1 MDRLIQALGL
11 DVRIM
16 IAQFI
21 NFSILVWVLWR
32 FAYRPV
38 LNMLEERQ
46 KKIEK
51 GVADAQA
58 AETRLQTTTEES
70 KEIISQ
76 ARKEAGIIIEEA
88 KKKAEGRYQE
98 IVDKAQ
104 VDIKKQIDKEKGA
117 IAQEKDRLIADVKK
131 EISSLLIISL
141 EKFLQEKMDSEADK
155 KIIEKIVKDLA

>member
-1 MDRLIQALGL
+1 L
-11 DVRIM
+11 
-16 IAQFI
+16 
-21 NFSILVWVLWR
+21 VLWR
-32 FAYRPV
+32 FAYRPI
-38 LNMLEERQ
+38 LNMLEERR

-58 AETRLQTTTEES
+58 AETRLQTTMEES

-76 ARKEAGIIIEEA
+76 ARKESGLIIEEA

-104 VDIKKQIDKEKGA
+104 DDIQKQTDKEKEA
-117 IAQEKDRLIADVKK
+117 IVQEKNRLMNDVKK
-131 EISSLLIISL
+131 EISSLLIVSL
-141 EKFLQEKMDSEADK
+141 EKFLQEKMDNESDK